1 MRLFALLLL
10 LLPFTAHAS
19 DIVLHRAHSYE
30 LKKGSEMGVIY
41 LTIENKGSKE
51 VALGSV
57 LANAI
62 CHTIELHKTE
72 INNGVASM
80 RKVDSIVIPPKSKV
94 ELKSG
99 GPHLMMIGI
108 KQALLPGDSFPAT
121 FNFTD
126 GQSLSHVVQ
135 IESRDND

>member
-1 MRLFALLLL
+1 MRFLAFLLL
-10 LLPFTAHAS
+10 LLPSTVYAS
-19 DIVLHRAHSYE
+19 DIVLHRAYSYE

-41 LTIENKGSKE
+41 MTIENKGAKE

-62 CHTIELHKTE
+62 CHTIELHVTE
-72 INNGVASM
+72 IKNGVASM
-80 RKVDSIVIPPKSKV
+80 RKVDSIPIPPHSKV
-94 ELKSG
+94 ELKPG
-99 GPHLMMIGI
+99 GPHLMLIGI

-121 FNFTD
+121 FNFID
-126 GQSLSHVVQ
+126 GQSMSHVVQ